1 MSNTS
6 SMLYECQ
13 DTRYEK
19 DFTKFVSP
27 SSASISSTL
36 KSTTSFFNFSDLSG
50 LDFVKFVHPGN
61 IVKPQVNLDKLSHD
75 EKFLLLKAEKE
86 ENEYYSELQM
96 TTLMNS
102 RYD

>member
-13 DTRYEK
+13 DTRYKK
-19 DFTKFVSP
+19 DISMFVSP
-27 SSASISSTL
+27 SSASILSTS
-36 KSTTSFFNFSDLSG
+36 KSTKFLFNYSDLSG

-61 IVKPQVNLDKLSHD
+61 IVKPQINLDKLSHD

-86 ENEYYSELQM
+86 ENECYSELQM

-102 RYD
+102 RYE